1 MDFDLF
7 KSDWPII
14 RVTDNP
20 IHPFITPEPDGGHYS
35 LCREQQ
41 SCQVVHDLFVFF
53 NKFAT
58 LGSHYYAVY
67 DEKTP
72 YCIVVTPN

>member
-20 IHPFITPEPDGGHYS
+20 IHQFITPEPDGGHYS

-41 SCQVVHDLFVFF
+41 SCQVVHDLFVLL
-53 NKFAT
+53 T
-58 LGSHYYAVY
+58 SLQHLGHITMLSMMKRHHIAMW
-67 DEKTP
+67 
-72 YCIVVTPN
+72 